1 MWRHPLV
8 RGRPILPWG
17 SIQAKIGAKMY
28 NEDDQA
34 SWISYNRE
42 DGEYRVY
49 FQGALTHPKF
59 SNRCAALSYL
69 CALRCGLKQPQF
81 SEVLTNARKSS
92 RSD

>member
-1 MWRHPLV
+1 
-8 RGRPILPWG
+8 
-17 SIQAKIGAKMY
+17 MY
-28 NEDDQA
+28 NEDNQA
-34 SWISYNRE
+34 SWISYNRV

-49 FQGALTHPKF
+49 FQGALTQPKF

-81 SEVLTNARKSS
+81 AEGLTKARRPS